1 MTGSRYI
8 KVLLPLR
15 LKWDPCYSC
24 GWDLPLVVGDR
35 VRVGFAGKRYV
46 GVVTS
51 DDAAEDASRIGSDR
65 IKPIQGPAEGLARV
79 TREEIEFWRR
89 ISEYYLCTVGE
100 VYKAAYPVGKVG
112 EEEVRARELERL
124 RERLSRKEKQ
134 IAGARRNN
142 TRERYVRER
151 DEILAALALRQDD
164 DGLAVRPSD
173 KVTATQVQGQEEG
186 QVPELSDAQKEAYS
200 RIREIFKGKKPVLL
214 QGVTGS
220 GKTEIY
226 LRMAKEALDN
236 GRNVLMMVPE
246 IALSRQLEDRIREV
260 FPERLQVFHS
270 AETAA
275 RRIEAADFIR
285 RRPYLVLGTRS
296 SVFLPHRNLGLVVVD
311 EEHDSSYKQDN
322 PAPRYN
328 GREAAIMLAGIFGAD
343 VLLGSATPS
352 LESLYNCSAGR
363 FGKVELNRRFFY
375 SPDPD
380 VVIIDTIAE
389 RRKNGMVGSFSRKLI
404 ERMEASLR
412 EGRQVAIL
420 RERRAYSPLLQC
432 QVCGDIPRCP
442 RCNAPLSL
450 HHGSDGARKLVC
462 HYCGRVKE
470 YSGTCRKCGGTLKPL
485 GAGTQ
490 KIEEEAAALF
500 PEARIARLDSDNAR
514 DSGYETDVIRKFSDG
529 EIDILVG
536 TRMVA
541 KGFDFRGLSLVAVI
555 QADSLLGQQ
564 DFRADEHGLQLLR
577 QFMGRCGRRS
587 EKGVF
592 VIQTSQPDHPVY
604 RILSD
609 KTQDDASV
617 AALLAERK
625 VFGYP
630 PYSRVVN
637 AVIKDS
643 NVRRA
648 GLMGEELAA
657 ALGRACPG
665 EGVRIIGPYSPA
677 TDKVAG
683 ENVRVIRMLLPK
695 NRSLKDTKKA
705 IRETVESFETERKY
719 IGHIALDVDPV

>member
-1 MTGSRYI
+1 MTGPRYI

-15 LKWDPCYSC
+15 LKWEPCYSC
-24 GWDLPLVVGDR
+24 GWDPPLAVGDR
-35 VRVGFAGKRYV
+35 VRVAFAGKQYV

-51 DDAAEDASRIGSDR
+51 DNAAEDASRIGSDR
-65 IKPIQGPAEGLARV
+65 IRPIQGPAEGLARV
-79 TREEIEFWRR
+79 TGEEIGFWRR
-89 ISEYYLCTVGE
+89 IAEYYLCTVGE
-100 VYKAAYPVGKVG
+100 VYKAAYPAGKVG

-124 RERLSRKEKQ
+124 RKRLARKEEQ
-134 IAGARRNN
+134 IAGARRDD

-151 DEILAALALRQDD
+151 DEILAALTLR
-164 DGLAVRPSD
+164 PFD
-173 KVTATQVQGQEEG
+173 KITAAQVLEPEDARG
-186 QVPELSDAQKEAYS
+186 PELSEAQEEAYS
-200 RIREIFKGKKPVLL
+200 RIRELFKGKKPVLL

-226 LRMAKEALDN
+226 LKMAKETLDN
-236 GRNVLMMVPE
+236 GRNVLIMVPE

-285 RRPYLVLGTRS
+285 RHPYLVLGTRS

-311 EEHDSSYKQDN
+311 EEHDPSYKQDN

-363 FGKVELNRRFFY
+363 FGKVELNRRYFD
-375 SPDPD
+375 SLDPD
-380 VVIIDTIAE
+380 VEIIDTIAE

-404 ERMEASLR
+404 ERIGATLR

-432 QVCGDIPRCP
+432 QGCGDIPRCP

-450 HHGSDGARKLVC
+450 HHDSDGTEKLVC

-470 YSGTCRKCGGTLKPL
+470 YSGTCGKCGGTLKPL

-514 DSGYETDVIRKFSDG
+514 DSGYETEVIRKFSDG

-541 KGFDFRGLSLVAVI
+541 KGFDFSGLSLVAVI

-604 RILSD
+604 RILSG

-643 NVRRA
+643 NVSRA
-648 GLMGEELAA
+648 DLMGRELAA
-657 ALGRACPG
+657 ALRRACPG
-665 EGVRIIGPYSPA
+665 GGVGIIGPYSPA
-677 TDKVAG
+677 TDKISG
-683 ENVRVIRMLLPK
+683 DNVRVIRMLLPK
-695 NRSLKDTKKA
+695 NRSLKGTKKA
-705 IRETVESFETERKY
+705 ILETVESFETERKY